1 MPFPSVYSILNY
13 KTFIIANS
21 HLRMLFVC
29 KVSSSSQ
36 HAAECCSVLQ
46 CVTVCCSVL
55 QCVAAC
61 CSVLQCVGTVL
72 QSLKFLSTCCRVL
85 HCVAVCYSVLQCV
98 AVCCSVLQ
106 CVGTV
111 LQSLKF
117 LSTFPRGERHLGKRV
132 LLALQAATIRPAK
145 SHPSTRELDAESDQ
159 DCREDGPTL
168 CSRPLSSYHLHSP
181 LRLPPALKDGV

>member
-1 MPFPSVYSILNY
+1 MVFGLKSSNAFSFSVQHFELQNIYYCEFTPENVI
-13 KTFIIANS
+13 
-21 HLRMLFVC
+21 RM
-29 KVSSSSQ
+29 
-36 HAAECCSVLQ
+36 
-46 CVTVCCSVL
+46 
-55 QCVAAC
+55 
-61 CSVLQCVGTVL
+61 

-85 HCVAVCYSVLQCV
+85 QCVAVCYSVLQCV